1 MKKILTIILCSA
13 LVMISGCDK
22 YDFDQEQ
29 FRKEVNLLSNSN
41 LVYDRQVAELQ
52 QGGDTLFVVA
62 SLSGSQ
68 ATDEPVTV
76 VLQHSD
82 TLLRAYNKSNFDI
95 NKARFAKYLPEECY
109 EFPTMEMN
117 ISAGSSKAMF
127 PVYLKNLEKIS
138 PDSIYCLESKREA
151 GRRADWS
158 PGVIRKRG
166 TCCFVS
172 TRRITMR
179 PRRRQLTTI
188 TPVVRSLS
196 RIRMG
201 IVKFAVRPIPTVYF
215 LSLRTLYV

>member
-76 VLQHSD
+76 VL
-82 TLLRAYNKSNFDI
+82 LRAFNKSNFDI
-95 NKARFAKYLPEECY
+95 KKARFAKYLP
-109 EFPTMEMN
+109 
-117 ISAGSSKAMF
+117 
-127 PVYLKNLEKIS
+127 
-138 PDSIYCLESKREA
+138 
-151 GRRADWS
+151 
-158 PGVIRKRG
+158 
-166 TCCFVS
+166 
-172 TRRITMR
+172 
-179 PRRRQLTTI
+179 
-188 TPVVRSLS
+188 
-196 RIRMG
+196 
-201 IVKFAVRPIPTVYF
+201 
-215 LSLRTLYV
+215 

>member
-95 NKARFAKYLPEECY
+95 NKARFAKYLPVECY
-109 EFPTMEMN
+109 EFPNEHFRRLFQGYV
-117 ISAGSSKAMF
+117 SGVS
-127 PVYLKNLEKIS
+127 EKS
-138 PDSIYCLESKREA
+138 GKD
-151 GRRADWS
+151 
-158 PGVIRKRG
+158 
-166 TCCFVS
+166 F
-172 TRRITMR
+172 TR
-179 PRRRQLTTI
+179 LH
-188 TPVVRSLS
+188 LFS
-196 RIRMG
+196 RI
-201 IVKFAVRPIPTVYF
+201 
-215 LSLRTLYV
+215 

>member
-95 NKARFAKYLPEECY
+95 NKARFAKYLPENA
-109 EFPTMEMN
+109 M
-117 ISAGSSKAMF
+117 ISDDGNEHFRRLFQGYVSGVS
-127 PVYLKNLEKIS
+127 EKS
-138 PDSIYCLESKREA
+138 GKD
-151 GRRADWS
+151 
-158 PGVIRKRG
+158 
-166 TCCFVS
+166 F
-172 TRRITMR
+172 TR
-179 PRRRQLTTI
+179 LH
-188 TPVVRSLS
+188 LFS
-196 RIRMG
+196 RI
-201 IVKFAVRPIPTVYF
+201 
-215 LSLRTLYV
+215 

>member
-95 NKARFAKYLPEECY
+95 NKARFESTCRKNA
-109 EFPTMEMN
+109 MN
-117 ISAGSSKAMF
+117 FQRWK
-127 PVYLKNLEKIS
+127 
-138 PDSIYCLESKREA
+138 
-151 GRRADWS
+151 
-158 PGVIRKRG
+158 
-166 TCCFVS
+166 
-172 TRRITMR
+172 
-179 PRRRQLTTI
+179 
-188 TPVVRSLS
+188 
-196 RIRMG
+196 
-201 IVKFAVRPIPTVYF
+201 
-215 LSLRTLYV
+215 

>member
-138 PDSIYCLESKREA
+138 PDSIYFLEYKIDSLRTP
-151 GRRADWS
+151 DCN
-158 PGVIRKRG
+158 PKRG

>member
-82 TLLRAYNKSNFDI
+82 TLLR
-95 NKARFAKYLPEECY
+95 
-109 EFPTMEMN
+109 
-117 ISAGSSKAMF
+117 
-127 PVYLKNLEKIS
+127 
-138 PDSIYCLESKREA
+138 
-151 GRRADWS
+151 
-158 PGVIRKRG
+158 
-166 TCCFVS
+166 
-172 TRRITMR
+172 
-179 PRRRQLTTI
+179 LTTNPI
-188 TPVVRSLS
+188 LISIKPVLQSTCRKNAMNF
-196 RIRMG
+196 RRW
-201 IVKFAVRPIPTVYF
+201 K
-215 LSLRTLYV
+215 

>member
-82 TLLRAYNKSNFDI
+82 TLVRAYNKSNFDI

-109 EFPTMEMN
+109 GNEHFRRLFQGYV
-117 ISAGSSKAMF
+117 SGVS
-127 PVYLKNLEKIS
+127 EKS
-138 PDSIYCLESKREA
+138 GKD
-151 GRRADWS
+151 
-158 PGVIRKRG
+158 
-166 TCCFVS
+166 F
-172 TRRITMR
+172 TR
-179 PRRRQLTTI
+179 LH
-188 TPVVRSLS
+188 LFS
-196 RIRMG
+196 RI
-201 IVKFAVRPIPTVYF
+201 
-215 LSLRTLYV
+215 